1 MRFVAGMSVSSHP
14 CLQTGPMSDL
24 RIVSFLPAATEMV
37 FALGLG
43 DQLVGVSHECDFPAA
58 TRSKPIVVRPAVALE
73 KMSLREIDRAVSERL
88 RHGES
93 LYQVDEKLLRKL
105 KPNFILTQNLCQVC
119 APSGNELAV
128 ALKSLQPKPEV
139 LLMSP
144 HSLEEINENI
154 CCLGESTGRL
164 KEAEACIA
172 SGRKR
177 LEKITA
183 RMQNSSRRPR
193 VLCLEWSDPVY
204 CAGHWVPEMVELA
217 GGIDALA
224 RKGMDS
230 VRIKWEDVLKWAPEV
245 LILSPCG
252 FHLEAALEQISYLES
267 RTGWAELPA
276 VREGRV
282 YAVDASSYFA
292 RPGPRI
298 IDGTELLAHL
308 IHPELADWQ
317 GPANAFLRLPGNSSS
332 MAVRIK
338 ICPNCGRSFECKT
351 SACWCDDFPPLP
363 PSRSFDTDCL
373 CPDCLAAKVEG
384 SPTRN
389 CGL

>member
-1 MRFVAGMSVSSHP
+1 
-14 CLQTGPMSDL
+14 MSDL

-37 FALGLG
+37 FTLGLG
-43 DQLVGVSHECDFPAA
+43 DHLAGVSHECDFPAPA
-58 TRSKPIVVRPAVALE
+58 RSKPIVVRPALALE

-88 RHGES
+88 HRSES
-93 LYQVDEKLLRKL
+93 LYQVDEKLLREL
-105 KPNFILTQNLCQVC
+105 KPDFILTQNLCQVC

-139 LLMSP
+139 LWMSP

-154 CCLGESTGRL
+154 RDLGEATGRL

-183 RMQNSSRRPR
+183 RMQNSPRRPR
-193 VLCLEWSDPVY
+193 VFCLEWADPVY

-230 VRIKWEDVLKWAPEV
+230 VRIQWEDVLNWAPEV

-252 FHLEAALEQISYLES
+252 FHLEEAVEQISYLES

-298 IDGTELLAHL
+298 IGGTELLAHL
-308 IHPELADWQ
+308 IHPELAEWR
-317 GPANAFLRLPGNSSS
+317 GPANAFLRLPRDSSS
-332 MAVRIK
+332 LGARIK
-338 ICPNCGRSFECKT
+338 IGKR
-351 SACWCDDFPPLP
+351 
-363 PSRSFDTDCL
+363 DCL
-373 CPDCLAAKVEG
+373 DEVLSRAKPVAFL
-384 SPTRN
+384 TRFAG
-389 CGL
+389 GLIQENDY

>member
-1 MRFVAGMSVSSHP
+1 MR
-14 CLQTGPMSDL
+14 DL
-24 RIVSFLPAATEMV
+24 RIISFLPAATEMV
-37 FALGLG
+37 FALDLG
-43 DQLVGVSHECDFPAA
+43 DHLVGVSHECDFPAA
-58 TRSKPIVVRPAVALE
+58 ARSKPVVVRPALALE
-73 KMSLREIDRAVSERL
+73 KISLREIDRAVSERL
-88 RHGES
+88 RRGKS
-93 LYQVDEKLLRKL
+93 IYQVDEKLLREL
-105 KPNFILTQNLCQVC
+105 KPDLILTQDLCQVC

-128 ALKSLQPKPEV
+128 ALESLQPKPEV
-139 LLMSP
+139 LWMSP

-154 CCLGESTGRL
+154 RDLGEATGRL

-177 LEKITA
+177 LEKITV
-183 RMQNSSRRPR
+183 RMQNTSRRPR
-193 VLCLEWSDPVY
+193 VFCLEWSDPVY
-204 CAGHWVPEMVELA
+204 CAGHWVPEMV
-217 GGIDALA
+217 G
-224 RKGMDS
+224 RRGMDS
-230 VRIKWEDVLKWAPEV
+230 VRIQWEDVLKWAPEV
-245 LILSPCG
+245 LIISPCG

-317 GPANAFLRLPGNSSS
+317 GPANAFLRLPRNSSS
-332 MAVRIK
+332 LAVRIK
-338 ICPNCGRSFECKT
+338 ICPACGRPFECKT

-363 PSRSFDTDCL
+363 PSRSFDADCL
-373 CPDCLAAKVEG
+373 CPDCLAAKVETI
-384 SPTRN
+384 PT
-389 CGL
+389 